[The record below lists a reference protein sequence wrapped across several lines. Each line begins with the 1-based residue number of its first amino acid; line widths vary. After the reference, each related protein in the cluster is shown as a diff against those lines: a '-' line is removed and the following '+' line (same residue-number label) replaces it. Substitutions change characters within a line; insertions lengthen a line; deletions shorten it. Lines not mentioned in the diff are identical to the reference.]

1 MLPRPNPKG
10 SGYKNKARL
19 RGLNCI
25 LDLHPQQRNKG
36 TMPEPPPP
44 ARAELH
50 SRSTP
55 ATTNQKRNQTIVKYD
70 VYTNSN

>member
-36 TMPEPPPP
+36 TMPEPP
-44 ARAELH
+44 RLRGLNCILDLH
-50 SRSTP
+50 PQQRTKKE
-55 ATTNQKRNQTIVKYD
+55 TKQL
-70 VYTNSN
+70 